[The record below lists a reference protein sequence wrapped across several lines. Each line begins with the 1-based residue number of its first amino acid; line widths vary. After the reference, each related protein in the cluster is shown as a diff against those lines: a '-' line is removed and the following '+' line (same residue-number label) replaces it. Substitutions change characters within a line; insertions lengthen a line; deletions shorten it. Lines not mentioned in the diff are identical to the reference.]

1 MKAVKA
7 NKEYNV
13 DESSKKSYLAQGYN
27 IVDDKGKII
36 ERSPVSTVKYS
47 EYEKV
52 VAEKEALRAEKEALK
67 AEKEALKAAKEAL
80 EAKNAALMS
89 ELEKA
94 AGEEKTDTKKK

>member
-13 DESSKKSYLAQGYN
+13 DESSKKLYLAQGYN

-52 VAEKEALRAEKEALK
+52 VAEKEALK